1 MREKNMEVGVR
12 VVFWRWK
19 RICSRDVEL
28 LPWKVRP
35 PFSKSKG
42 CRGHALGSDWL
53 FTFTYFIGNVPIK
66 VGISPSFTLLEKRR
80 PPRLPMR
87 ENLQCAISRG

>member
-1 MREKNMEVGVR
+1 MREENMEVGVR

-28 LPWKVRP
+28 FALETSSA
-35 PFSKSKG
+35 FSKSKG

-53 FTFTYFIGNVPIK
+53 FTFTYFIMSQSK
-66 VGISPSFTLLEKRR
+66 LEFHLHLL
-80 PPRLPMR
+80 
-87 ENLQCAISRG
+87 C